1 MTLAYLMNTYPLIS
15 TTFIRREIAAHEAA
29 GVPVARFAIRAWDQP
44 VVDPLDAAEM
54 ARTTYLLHH
63 GLPRLALGILR
74 EALTNP
80 AGLARALAMTLHL
93 ATRRG
98 GVGLRNGA
106 YLLEAITFCR
116 LAKEAGVTHVHAHFS
131 TNAVAVALLSWHL
144 GGPSYSFT
152 AHGPDEFDD
161 PAANALPMKVRHATF
176 VAAITDYARG
186 VILRATGERHAD
198 KVHVVRCGID
208 LADFDLLPPKDN
220 ARIVCVGRLCPA
232 KAQALLVEAVAPL
245 VAEHP
250 TLELVFIG
258 DGEDRAQIEGRVRDF
273 GLGDHVT
280 LAGWG
285 TGAQVRAAIAGAR
298 ILALPSHAE
307 GLPIVL
313 MEALAMGRPVVTTR
327 ITGIP
332 ELLDAACGWVVAPGD
347 VPALTQALR
356 AALAASP
363 DRLARMG
370 DAGRMRVMQSHNQAA
385 NAAMLRRHFPAEDTA
400 ML

>member
-1 MTLAYLMNTYPLIS
+1 MGLAYLMNSYPMTS
-15 TTFIRREIAAHEAA
+15 TTFVRREIHAHEAA
-29 GVPVARFAIRAWDQP
+29 GVPVARFAIRTWDQSL
-44 VVDPLDAAEM
+44 VDPLDKAEM
-54 ARTTYLLHH
+54 AQTTYLLHR
-63 GLPRLALGILR
+63 GLPRLVLGALR

-80 AGLARALAMTLHL
+80 MGLIRAGATTLHL

-106 YLLEAITFCR
+106 YLLEAVAFRR
-116 LAKEAGVTHVHAHFS
+116 LAKAAGVTHVHAHFS
-131 TNAVAVALLSWHL
+131 TNAAAVALLSRRL

-161 PAANALPMKVRHATF
+161 PAANALPVKVRHAAF

-186 VILRATGERHAD
+186 VILKATGGRDAD

-208 LADFDLLPPKDN
+208 LDAFDPLPPVDN

-232 KAQALLVEAVAPL
+232 KAQALLVEAIAPL
-245 VAEHP
+245 VADHP
-250 TLELVFIG
+250 ALELVFIG
-258 DGEDRAQIEGRVRDF
+258 DGEDRAQIEARIHALDLGR
-273 GLGDHVT
+273 HVT

-285 TGAQVRAAIAGAR
+285 TGEEVRTAIADAR

-313 MEALAMGRPVVTTR
+313 MESLAMGRPVVTTR

-332 ELLDAACGWVVAPGD
+332 ELVDATCGWVVEPGD

-356 AALAASP
+356 QALETAVETL
-363 DRLARMG
+363 RNMG
-370 DAGRMRVMQSHNQAA
+370 AEGCRRVAQQHDQVRNAEQLRQLFVDAGS
-385 NAAMLRRHFPAEDTA
+385 L
-400 ML
+400 